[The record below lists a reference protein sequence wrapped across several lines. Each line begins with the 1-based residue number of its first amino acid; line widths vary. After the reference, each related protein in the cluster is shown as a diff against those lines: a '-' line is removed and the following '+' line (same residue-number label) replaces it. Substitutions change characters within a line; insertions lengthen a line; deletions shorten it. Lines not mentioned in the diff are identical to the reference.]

1 MTHSFLNSAKRVFD
15 IEIQAMSD
23 LALQI
28 DQTFAQACE
37 LLLGCQGKV
46 VVCGIG
52 KSGLIGQKISSTFA
66 STGTPSFFMHPAEA
80 SHGDLGMLE
89 SNDILIAISN
99 SGESSEIVSLL
110 PAIKRKQIPIIALT
124 SNANSSLGKHSDVH
138 LSIHVKQEACSLGLA
153 PTSST
158 TATLLMGDALAVALL
173 DARGFTSDDFA
184 LSHPGGSLGKKL
196 LVSFADIMH
205 SGDALPVAKHDQP
218 LSDVLIEIS
227 KKRLGFAAIID
238 DQGKLVGIF
247 TDGDLR
253 RVIDAKIDVHG
264 TNVANVM
271 SKNCKTIA
279 PNALAV
285 EGLNLMEKHQIS
297 GLIAVDEHHFPVG
310 AANIQDLLKAGI
322 V

>member
-138 LSIHVKQEACSLGLA
+138 LSIHVQQEACSLGLA